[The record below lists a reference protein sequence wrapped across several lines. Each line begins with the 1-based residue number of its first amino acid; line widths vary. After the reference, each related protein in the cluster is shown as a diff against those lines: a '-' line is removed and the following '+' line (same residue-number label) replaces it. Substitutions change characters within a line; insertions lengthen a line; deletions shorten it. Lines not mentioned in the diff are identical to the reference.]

1 MPRWLGILLLQPIRF
16 IVAQKIMYPLYFVY
30 VLLKGA
36 INKKDNFQ
44 PRVLSWEVIV
54 SNDLESYI
62 FKIVK
67 LTVIW

>member
-1 MPRWLGILLLQPIRF
+1 M
-16 IVAQKIMYPLYFVY
+16 VAQKIMYPLYFVY

-44 PRVLSWEVIV
+44 PRVLSWKVIV